1 MSATEPFSKPDEK
14 TMLTAMVLK
23 QLKSALENQKSNI
36 AVIQAQDTNEYYW
49 AMFDPLDEQ
58 QWFDED
64 YGDIREMPMFAT
76 GISSEQQKVLDF
88 LKDRGVIKRLKV
100 NATNEDPENMG
111 WKDYEVTNSFEVE
124 VNLTKFLKY
133 YDTYIKA
140 AQPALNLFL
149 MRSGR
154 VSEGTEPLSYVPATQ
169 AQKQTTENSDNQPK
183 KITLHQLKPQH
194 YSDRKGIL
202 VLNPTT
208 EIAISTKGR
217 TLHRNG
223 KPYAQCKLMGLLF
236 KNVKTIKSGIFFST
250 FHGVNDRYIDK
261 KMEKKIRNAV
271 SEINKK
277 VAAVGGPK
285 NLIYIQDKKVHV
297 NHSYL

>member
-1 MSATEPFSKPDEK
+1 MNSTEPFQKPDEM

-23 QLKSALENQKSNI
+23 QLKQVLEQQKSNI
-36 AVIQAQDTNEYYW
+36 AVIHAQGTNEYYW

-76 GISSEQQKVLDF
+76 GISGDKQRILES
-88 LKDRGVIKRLKV
+88 LKERGVVKRLKV
-100 NATNEDPENMG
+100 NSTQEDPEDMG
-111 WKDYEVTNSFEVE
+111 WKDYFVTNSFEVE

-140 AQPALNLFL
+140 AQPALTQFL

-154 VSEGTEPLSYVPATQ
+154 LESDTKLSQPESGQEQNQDINNAENQV
-169 AQKQTTENSDNQPK
+169 QK
-183 KITLHQLKPQH
+183 IALHQLKPNH
-194 YSDRKGIL
+194 YSDKKGTL
-202 VLNPTT
+202 RLNDTT
-208 EIAISTKGR
+208 VIAISIKGR
-217 TLHRNG
+217 TMHKNG
-223 KPYAQCKLMGLLF
+223 KPYLQCKLMGMLF
-236 KNVKTIKSGIFFST
+236 KSFKTIRSGIFFST
-250 FHGVNDRYIDK
+250 FYGVHDRYIDK
-261 KMEKKIRNAV
+261 KMEKKIRNTV

-277 VAAVGGPK
+277 VAEVGGPK
-285 NLIYIQDKKVHV
+285 NLIYVQDKKVHV